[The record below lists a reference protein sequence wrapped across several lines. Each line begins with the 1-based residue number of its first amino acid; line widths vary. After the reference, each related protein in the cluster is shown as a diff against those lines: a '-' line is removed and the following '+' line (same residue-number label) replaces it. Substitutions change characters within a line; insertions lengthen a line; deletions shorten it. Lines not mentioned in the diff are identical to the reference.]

1 MSRYTEKEWVI
12 IKDQRSSQF
21 HHSGYIDIT
30 LPIILA
36 VPSSAVF

>member
-21 HHSGYIDIT
+21 LHSGYIDIT